1 MLNLEVYRSLIRP
14 LLFSLPPERAQ
25 HLAELALMPWFL
37 WRAVSPALRVHD
49 RRLKVDLAGL
59 KLKNPVGLAAGYDK
73 DCRFLPSLAALG
85 FGYLVGGTVTESPQ
99 PGNPRPRLL
108 RRVREESLINAL
120 GFPSKGLDFAV
131 RRLERARKALGQTP
145 VIASVAGVTVE
156 EMVRCHRRLE
166 PLADAVEVNISSPN
180 TAGLRVFQEPV
191 ALAELLER
199 LNETRST
206 PLFVKFPPY
215 AASEASSS
223 PGGEARD
230 RVLGL
235 ARVCRAQGL
244 DGVTVANSQPVQ
256 DSRLAVGA
264 GGLSGRAIFT
274 DTLRMVSEIKGEVGD
289 KVAVN
294 ACGGIFSGEDA
305 WKAIEAGATTVQV
318 LTGVI
323 YRGPGVAM
331 SINRELL
338 RIIDRQGVASLE
350 PLTPSAA
357 STSIK
362 QRSRPEGSPGNQ
374 RG

>member
-25 HLAELALMPWFL
+25 HLAELVLKPWFL

-49 RRLKVDLAGL
+49 RRLKVDLAGM
-59 KLKNPVGLAAGYDK
+59 KLKTPVGLAAGYDK

-108 RRVREESLINAL
+108 RHVGEESLINAL
-120 GFPSKGLDFAV
+120 GFPSKGLDFAA

-199 LNETRST
+199 LNERRSK
-206 PLFVKFPPY
+206 PLFVKLPPY

-235 ARVCRAQGL
+235 ARVCQAQAL

-264 GGLSGRAIFT
+264 GGLSGRAIFP
-274 DTLRMVSEIKGEVGD
+274 DTLRMVYEIKGEVGD

-350 PLTPSAA
+350 PLTPSAS